1 MVQSRRGL
9 RPITGH
15 CPASVK
21 VSQKKTDS
29 SENKSVPPLLNLI
42 LLGQGVKWTALGIRS
57 TLPPALVS

>member
-21 VSQKKTDS
+21 VSQKTDS